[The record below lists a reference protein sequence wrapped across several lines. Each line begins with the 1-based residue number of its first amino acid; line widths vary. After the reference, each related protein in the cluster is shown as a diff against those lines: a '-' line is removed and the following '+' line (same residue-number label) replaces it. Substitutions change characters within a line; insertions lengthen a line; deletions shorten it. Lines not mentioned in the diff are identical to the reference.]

1 MNNDETGIDT
11 IVLGSSKDDDTI
23 TLSDIF
29 NFDNNDTITLTDYNY
44 NSPLSTSLST
54 DYSYSATLGTP
65 TSITSGG
72 SGATLTTT
80 TGGGL
85 LWNNPTYTATAS
97 PYTYTTG
104 APGTISAGGNWTT
117 YNNQPQV
124 LKVSGNAEFEG
135 EVTIKGV
142 KLDERLTAIE
152 ERLGIL
158 RPNNDLE
165 GKWEKLKK
173 LGEEYRKLE
182 QEILEG
188 ENIWNM
194 LKK

>member
-1 MNNDETGIDT
+1 MSNNDTITINESDILASIDDT
-11 IVLGSSKDDDTI
+11 DTI
-23 TLSDIF
+23 TLSNWD
-29 NFDNNDTITLTDYNY
+29 
-44 NSPLSTSLST
+44 SPLKTSLSGS
-54 DYSYSATLGTP
+54 DIYSATLGTP

-85 LWNNPTYTATAS
+85 MWGNVGTPHTY
-97 PYTYTTG
+97 TG
-104 APGTISAGGNWTT
+104 APGTLTSAGGNWTT
-117 YNNQPQV
+117 YNQPSIM
-124 LKVSGNAEFEG
+124 KVECDAEFKG
-135 EVTIKGV
+135 EVTIRGV

-165 GKWEKLKK
+165 GKWEKLKT

-188 ENIWNM
+188 ENIWAT

>member
-1 MNNDETGIDT
+1 MIDNGESIDT
-11 IVLGSSKDDDTI
+11 IVLGGSKDDDTI
-23 TLSDIF
+23 TLTGWD
-29 NFDNNDTITLTDYNY
+29 
-44 NSPLSTSLST
+44 SPLSTALST

-85 LWNNPTYTATAS
+85 MWGNVGT
-97 PYTYTTG
+97 PYTYTTS

-124 LKVSGNAEFEG
+124 LKVEGDAEFKG

-142 KLDERLTAIE
+142 KLDDRLTAIE

-165 GKWEKLKK
+165 GKWEKLKA

-182 QEILEG
+182 HEILEG
-188 ENIWNM
+188 EDIWAT

>member
-1 MNNDETGIDT
+1 MSNNDTITINESDILASIDDT
-11 IVLGSSKDDDTI
+11 DTI
-23 TLSDIF
+23 TLSDW
-29 NFDNNDTITLTDYNY
+29 T
-44 NSPLSTSLST
+44 SPLKTSLP
-54 DYSYSATLGTP
+54 DAYSYSATLGTP

-85 LWNNPTYTATAS
+85 MWGNVGT
-97 PYTYTTG
+97 PYTYTG
-104 APGTISAGGNWTT
+104 APGTINTGGNWTT
-117 YNNQPQV
+117 YNNQPSI
-124 LKVSGNAEFEG
+124 LKVEGDAEFKG
-135 EVTIKGV
+135 EVTIRGV

-165 GKWEKLKK
+165 GKWEKLKA

-188 ENIWNM
+188 ENIWDI

>member
-1 MNNDETGIDT
+1 MIDNGESIDT
-11 IVLGSSKDDDTI
+11 IVLGDSM
-23 TLSDIF
+23 
-29 NFDNNDTITLTDYNY
+29 NDTINLTGWD
-44 NSPLSTSLST
+44 SPLSTSLST

-72 SGATLTTT
+72 SGATLSTT

-85 LWNNPTYTATAS
+85 MWGNVGT
-97 PYTYTTG
+97 PYTYTG
-104 APGTISAGGNWTT
+104 APGTLTSAGGNWTT
-117 YNNQPQV
+117 YTNQPSIMRV
-124 LKVSGNAEFEG
+124 EGDAEFNG
-135 EVTIKGV
+135 EVTIRGV
-142 KLDERLTAIE
+142 KLDDRLTAIE

-165 GKWEKLKK
+165 GKWEKLKA

-188 ENIWNM
+188 ESIWDM

>member
-1 MNNDETGIDT
+1 MSNNDTITISESDILASIDDT
-11 IVLGSSKDDDTI
+11 DTI
-23 TLSDIF
+23 TLSNWD
-29 NFDNNDTITLTDYNY
+29 
-44 NSPLSTSLST
+44 SPLSTSLST
-54 DYSYSATLGTP
+54 DYTYSAMLGTP

-85 LWNNPTYTATAS
+85 MWGNVGT
-97 PYTYTTG
+97 PYTYTG
-104 APGTISAGGNWTT
+104 APGTLTSAGGNWTT
-117 YNNQPQV
+117 YNNHPQV
-124 LKVSGNAEFEG
+124 LKVEGDAEFKG
-135 EVTIKGV
+135 EVTIGGV
-142 KLDERLTAIE
+142 RLDERLSAIE

-165 GKWEKLKK
+165 GKWEKLKA

-188 ENIWNM
+188 EKIWDI

>member
-1 MNNDETGIDT
+1 MSNNDTIAINEDDLLASID
-11 IVLGSSKDDDTI
+11 DAETI
-23 TLSDIF
+23 TLS
-29 NFDNNDTITLTDYNY
+29 NW
-44 NSPLSTSLST
+44 NSPLSTSLNTSM
-54 DYSYSATLGTP
+54 YPSATLGTAS
-65 TSITSGG
+65 SITAGG

-80 TGGGL
+80 TGSGGL
-85 LWNNPTYTATAS
+85 MWNNSNHTVTAS
-97 PYTYTTG
+97 PYTVSNGTTG
-104 APGTISAGGNWTT
+104 WTA
-117 YNNQPQV
+117 YNQPQV
-124 LKVSGNAEFEG
+124 MKVECDAEFKG
-135 EVTIKGV
+135 EVTIRGV

-188 ENIWNM
+188 EDIWAT

>member
-1 MNNDETGIDT
+1 
-11 IVLGSSKDDDTI
+11 
-23 TLSDIF
+23 
-29 NFDNNDTITLTDYNY
+29 
-44 NSPLSTSLST
+44 LST

-85 LWNNPTYTATAS
+85 MWGNVVGT
-97 PYTYTTG
+97 PYTVTG

-117 YNNQPQV
+117 YNNQPSI
-124 LKVSGNAEFEG
+124 LKVAGDAVFDG
-135 EVTIKGV
+135 EVTIRGV
-142 KLDERLTAIE
+142 KLDDRLTAIE

-165 GKWEKLKK
+165 GKWEKLKA
-173 LGEEYRKLE
+173 LGDEYRKLE

-188 ENIWNM
+188 ENIWDI

>member
-1 MNNDETGIDT
+1 MSNNDTITINESDILASIDDT
-11 IVLGSSKDDDTI
+11 DTI
-23 TLSDIF
+23 TLSNWDSPLK
-29 NFDNNDTITLTDYNY
+29 TSLTD
-44 NSPLSTSLST
+44 
-54 DYSYSATLGTP
+54 SYTFPPATLGTP

-80 TGGGL
+80 SGTGGVMWG
-85 LWNNPTYTATAS
+85 NVGT
-97 PYTYTTG
+97 PYTYTG

-117 YNNQPQV
+117 YNNQPHV
-124 LKVSGNAEFEG
+124 LKVEGDAEFKG
-135 EVTIKGV
+135 EVTIRGV

-165 GKWEKLKK
+165 GKWEKLKA
-173 LGEEYRKLE
+173 LGEEYRRIEK
-182 QEILEG
+182 EILEG
-188 ENIWNM
+188 EDIWAT

>member
-1 MNNDETGIDT
+1 M
-11 IVLGSSKDDDTI
+11 S
-23 TLSDIF
+23 
-29 NFDNNDTITLTDYNY
+29 NNDTITLNESDILASIDDTDTIT
-44 NSPLSTSLST
+44 LSNWGSLPTSLT
-54 DYSYSATLGTP
+54 DSYTFPPATLGTP

-80 TGGGL
+80 TTGGGL
-85 LWNNPTYTATAS
+85 MWGNVGA

-104 APGTISAGGNWTT
+104 APGTISTGGNWTT
-117 YNNQPQV
+117 HATQGT
-124 LKVSGNAEFEG
+124 LKVEGDAEFKG
-135 EVTIKGV
+135 EVTIRGV

-165 GKWEKLKK
+165 GKWEKLKA
-173 LGEEYRKLE
+173 LGEEYRRIEK
-182 QEILEG
+182 EILEG
-188 ENIWNM
+188 EDIWAT

>member
-1 MNNDETGIDT
+1 MINNAQSNDT
-11 IVLGSSKDDDTI
+11 IVLGGATDDTI
-23 TLSDIF
+23 TLTGWD
-29 NFDNNDTITLTDYNY
+29 
-44 NSPLSTSLST
+44 SPLSSSLST

-85 LWNNPTYTATAS
+85 MWGNVGT
-97 PYTYTTG
+97 PYITG
-104 APGTISAGGNWTT
+104 SPGTITTSGNWTT
-117 YNNQPQV
+117 PAMQGQ
-124 LKVSGNAEFEG
+124 LKVSGDAVFDG
-135 EVTIKGV
+135 EVTIRGV
-142 KLDERLTAIE
+142 KLDDRLTAIE

-165 GKWEKLKK
+165 GKWEKLKA
-173 LGEEYRKLE
+173 LGDEYRKLE

-188 ENIWNM
+188 ENIWDI

>member
-1 MNNDETGIDT
+1 MN
-11 IVLGSSKDDDTI
+11 DDDDYITVTI
-23 TLSDIF
+23 DDLFDEI
-29 NFDNNDTITLTDYNY
+29 DNNTISLTGWD
-44 NSPLSTSLST
+44 SPLTTSLDTSM
-54 DYSYSATLGTP
+54 YPSATLGAV
-65 TSITSGG
+65 G
-72 SGATLTTT
+72 SAGTVGAALSTTN
-80 TGGGL
+80 TGSL

-97 PYTYTTG
+97 PYAVSNGTT
-104 APGTISAGGNWTT
+104 SWTT
-117 YNNQPQV
+117 YNNAAQV

-135 EVTIKGV
+135 DIKIKGV
-142 KLDERLTAIE
+142 SLSDRLDTIE

-182 QEILEG
+182 KEILEG
-188 ENIWNM
+188 ESIWDM

>member
-1 MNNDETGIDT
+1 MIDNGESIDT
-11 IVLGSSKDDDTI
+11 IVLGGSKDDDTI
-23 TLSDIF
+23 TLTGWDS
-29 NFDNNDTITLTDYNY
+29 LL
-44 NSPLSTSLST
+44 PTSLST

-72 SGATLTTT
+72 SGATLTTSG
-80 TGGGL
+80 TGSVMWGNVG
-85 LWNNPTYTATAS
+85 A
-97 PYTYTTG
+97 PYTYTG

-124 LKVSGNAEFEG
+124 LRVEGDAEFKG
-135 EVTIKGV
+135 EVTIRGV
-142 KLDERLTAIE
+142 KLDDRLTAIE

-165 GKWEKLKK
+165 GKWEKLKA

-188 ENIWNM
+188 ENIWDI

>member
-1 MNNDETGIDT
+1 M
-11 IVLGSSKDDDTI
+11 S
-23 TLSDIF
+23 
-29 NFDNNDTITLTDYNY
+29 NNDTITLNESDIFASIDDTDTITLSNWD
-44 NSPLSTSLST
+44 SPLKTSLT
-54 DYSYSATLGTP
+54 DSYTFPSATLGTP

-85 LWNNPTYTATAS
+85 MWGNVGT

-104 APGTISAGGNWTT
+104 APGTISTGGNWTT

-124 LKVSGNAEFEG
+124 LKVEGDAEFKG
-135 EVTIKGV
+135 EVTIRGV

-165 GKWEKLKK
+165 GKWEKLKA

-188 ENIWNM
+188 ENIWAT

>member
-1 MNNDETGIDT
+1 MSNNDTITINESDILASIDDT
-11 IVLGSSKDDDTI
+11 DTI
-23 TLSDIF
+23 TLSNWD
-29 NFDNNDTITLTDYNY
+29 
-44 NSPLSTSLST
+44 SPLSTSLST
-54 DYSYSATLGTP
+54 DYTYSATLGTP

-85 LWNNPTYTATAS
+85 MWGNVGT
-97 PYTYTTG
+97 PYTYTG
-104 APGTISAGGNWTT
+104 SPGTISAGGNWTT
-117 YNNQPQV
+117 YNNHPQV
-124 LKVSGNAEFEG
+124 LKVTGNAEFEG

-142 KLDERLTAIE
+142 KLDDRLTAIE

-165 GKWEKLKK
+165 GKWEKLKA

-188 ENIWNM
+188 ENIWDI

>member
-1 MNNDETGIDT
+1 MIDDEDGIDT
-11 IVLGSSKDDDTI
+11 IVLGGSM
-23 TLSDIF
+23 
-29 NFDNNDTITLTDYNY
+29 NDTINLTGWD
-44 NSPLSTSLST
+44 SPLSTSLST

-65 TSITSGG
+65 TSINSGG

-85 LWNNPTYTATAS
+85 MWGNVGT
-97 PYTYTTG
+97 PYTYTG
-104 APGTISAGGNWTT
+104 APGTISSGGNWTT

-124 LKVSGNAEFEG
+124 LKVTGNAEFEG
-135 EVTIKGV
+135 EVTIRGV
-142 KLDERLTAIE
+142 KLDDRLTAIE

-165 GKWEKLKK
+165 GRWEKLKA

-188 ENIWNM
+188 ESIWAT